1 MGRFRMPTVWPHR
14 MRLRHIGAAH
24 DARAHGDVQRDVQQ
38 VRSRPDGLRYVQLL
52 AEKCWR
58 ERSVLLLLSL
68 GIGAFS
74 LGELGMAVKFM
85 VTRAPCAMH
94 S

>member
-1 MGRFRMPTVWPHR
+1 M
-14 MRLRHIGAAH
+14 
-24 DARAHGDVQRDVQQ
+24 
-38 VRSRPDGLRYVQLL
+38 QLL